1 VLTTWLIAL
10 SSVFL
15 VSLISLVGVLTIPWS
30 DKRLK
35 GAIPLM
41 VSFAAGALFGD
52 CFIHILPEAF
62 DELPSIYVSALTL
75 SGVVLFFALENFVS
89 WRHCHVPTSEEHVH
103 PLAVMNIVGDG
114 LHNLMDG
121 LVIGASY
128 LMGMPLGI
136 STTIAVIL
144 HEIPQEI
151 GDFGVLMHAGLPLK
165 KALLYNF
172 MSALVAVVGGA
183 VSLLIGPIAQSY
195 ASAMLP
201 IAAGGF
207 VYIAGS
213 DLLPELSHECD
224 PRQSIAQFLSIILGM
239 AVMFLL
245 LLVG

>member
-1 VLTTWLIAL
+1 MLTTWLITL
-10 SSVFL
+10 FSVFL

-30 DKRLK
+30 DGRLK
-35 GAIPLM
+35 NVIPLM

-62 DELPSIYVSALTL
+62 SELQDIYVSALTL
-75 SGVVLFFALENFVS
+75 LGVALFFALENFVS
-89 WRHCHVPTSEEHVH
+89 WRHCHIPTTEEHTH
-103 PLAVMNIVGDG
+103 PLAFMNLVGDG

-128 LMGMPLGI
+128 LMSMPLGI

-144 HEIPQEI
+144 HEIPQEV
-151 GDFGVLMHAGLPLK
+151 GDFGVLIHAGLPIK
-165 KALLYNF
+165 RALLYNF
-172 MSALVAVVGGA
+172 MSALVAVLGGV

-213 DLLPELSHECD
+213 DLLPELSHECN
-224 PRQSIAQFLSIILGM
+224 PRQSIAQFLSILLGM
-239 AVMFLL
+239 VVMFLL
-245 LLVG
+245 LAIG